1 VLRIP
6 PEHAHHG
13 LREKV
18 EDAVARYDSVVS
30 ERAEHHGGTAV
41 AADGQL
47 LSDGDRTPPTGLDS
61 TQPDFHDLE
70 AEVAAEEADE

>member
-1 VLRIP
+1 
-6 PEHAHHG
+6 
-13 LREKV
+13 
-18 EDAVARYDSVVS
+18 VVS